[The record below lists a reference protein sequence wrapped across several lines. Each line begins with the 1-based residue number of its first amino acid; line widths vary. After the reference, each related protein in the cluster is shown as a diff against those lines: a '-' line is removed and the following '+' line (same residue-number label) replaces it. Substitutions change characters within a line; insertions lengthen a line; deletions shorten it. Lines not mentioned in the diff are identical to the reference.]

1 MKFWRRRP
9 KGDLHAV
16 PSWPTDPDARQAL
29 ARYLNNLPADPA
41 APRTTEMLFNGWGLD
56 LGGSDLSGLDLGG
69 AELGEA
75 RLTGARLV
83 DTDLYGAWML
93 STDLSGADLTGAD
106 LGKAQARDCT
116 LRETTLHG
124 ARLMKA
130 DFATSD
136 FHGADLTGADLRRG
150 TFSDTD
156 FRGASLRE
164 CRVDSASF
172 CGARLGHCA
181 VAGAAGTIDGP
192 VDVGERSPHWLD
204 GAELAA
210 WFAASGAPAVTVR
223 SLH

>member
-29 ARYLNNLPADPA
+29 ARYLNNLPTDPA

-69 AELGEA
+69 AELGAA

-106 LGKAQARDCT
+106 L
-116 LRETTLHG
+116 
-124 ARLMKA
+124 
-130 DFATSD
+130 
-136 FHGADLTGADLRRG
+136 RRG
-150 TFSDTD
+150 TFGDTD

-172 CGARLGHCA
+172 RGARLGHCA

-210 WFAASGAPAVTVR
+210 WFAASGAPGVTVR